1 MQKERPL
8 TICAYRELASLGTLS
23 IRRCRRNGELARCR
37 IRIHNRDP
45 EVFTSGFKHGE
56 QALQCEHQVISGHHR
71 FILDVHL
78 NGMIHNRTM
87 FERLPETVRELEVRW
102 SIVVGEVLY
111 GAEASSAW
119 IARASRA
126 DGTSVIPPDR
136 LRRRAPSRQH
146 NGLICDAGPRN

>member
-1 MQKERPL
+1 
-8 TICAYRELASLGTLS
+8 
-23 IRRCRRNGELARCR
+23 
-37 IRIHNRDP
+37 
-45 EVFTSGFKHGE
+45 
-56 QALQCEHQVISGHHR
+56 
-71 FILDVHL
+71 
-78 NGMIHNRTM
+78 M

-146 NGLICDAGPRN
+146 KGLIYDAGPSALYIARIACSAYPSDRPG